1 MGRGR
6 RQAKRLETAK
16 NDGFSTRIRIIE
28 PDPQKKRAE
37 KSEKLETQKLT
48 VTCDRMSSHSRIDQ
62 KALLGAMGLRRD
74 DT

>member
-16 NDGFSTRIRIIE
+16 NDGFSTRIRIVE

-37 KSEKLETQKLT
+37 KSEKLET
-48 VTCDRMSSHSRIDQ
+48 
-62 KALLGAMGLRRD
+62 
-74 DT
+74 